1 MMKSRL
7 IFLFILFLVFLDI
20 GSNAIEIYGD
30 IYSGITYS
38 ECNGEYLFSHSVKN
52 ESIYSYIGGNFYIHH
67 YDSNFNQFYMDIE
80 FKNNINN
87 ITFTSDEKDTEDL
100 DLSLRQCYIVI
111 PRSLRSIFY
120 VGKKNKNLGV
130 ANYFSSSENPA
141 IFEWNYIHSPAVHY
155 GLVVDLSQSEELGQI
170 HYVPYVDFQ
179 HNRLN
184 LKGFVSIRES
194 RINSG
199 GFNWTYQLDKYQFYG
214 EGLIKKKTGN
224 NVSEPDNIFLKQNE
238 EQYYDIVL
246 GCQYIDDNFSVILEY
261 LYHNNGFNEFEQEGF
276 FNRIQNT
283 DIKQPDR
290 LKKYYQLFS
299 FTKNYFGIAL
309 SYSPSSLSDLS
320 MGISTIFSLQ
330 PERDFSKYMSYQ
342 LSPYLQYAI
351 NQNLNLKCSYS
362 YINGG
367 ELGEFNKLSE
377 WQRRINLSLNYSF

>member
-1 MMKSRL
+1 M
-7 IFLFILFLVFLDI
+7 
-20 GSNAIEIYGD
+20 
-30 IYSGITYS
+30 
-38 ECNGEYLFSHSVKN
+38 
-52 ESIYSYIGGNFYIHH
+52 
-67 YDSNFNQFYMDIE
+67 
-80 FKNNINN
+80 
-87 ITFTSDEKDTEDL
+87 
-100 DLSLRQCYIVI
+100 
-111 PRSLRSIFY
+111 
-120 VGKKNKNLGV
+120 
-130 ANYFSSSENPA
+130 
-141 IFEWNYIHSPAVHY
+141 
-155 GLVVDLSQSEELGQI
+155 
-170 HYVPYVDFQ
+170 
-179 HNRLN
+179 
-184 LKGFVSIRES
+184 
-194 RINSG
+194 
-199 GFNWTYQLDKYQFYG
+199 
-214 EGLIKKKTGN
+214 
-224 NVSEPDNIFLKQNE
+224 
-238 EQYYDIVL
+238 
-246 GCQYIDDNFSVILEY
+246 ILEY

-290 LKKYYQLFS
+290 LKEYYQLFS